1 MSRKKNFIRTFDKE
15 TADKLKDEGFTCI
28 DDRNGQYLFIN
39 DFTMNFSKDINP
51 KEIDY
56 TDLINI

>member
-39 DFTMNFSKDINP
+39 NLTLNFTKDIDS
-51 KEIDY
+51 KKVDF
-56 TDLINI
+56 TDLINM

>member
-39 DFTMNFSKDINP
+39 NLTLNFSKDIDS
-51 KEIDY
+51 KKVDF
-56 TDLINI
+56 TDLINM

>member
-15 TADKLKDEGFTCI
+15 TADKLRDEGFTCI

-39 DFTMNFSKDINP
+39 NLTLNFSKDIDS
-51 KEIDY
+51 KKVDF
-56 TDLINI
+56 TDLINM